1 MFTIQNRC
9 LESGGIPSIHH
20 CKGKFTVTYQTL
32 VVLGQ
37 DDAWVIVNGD
47 ALDVTKWIPI
57 HPGGEQ
63 AASQLRKDGEC
74 WDVKTK
80 METQEA

>member
-1 MFTIQNRC
+1 M
-9 LESGGIPSIHH
+9 
-20 CKGKFTVTYQTL
+20 
-32 VVLGQ
+32 VLGQ